1 MAHKGVEEV
10 EGVAGVSQA
19 IRIFEPVAGEKEE
32 TRIEMRVVFD
42 VGNPI
47 TGVGNAHPRKV
58 SAAGVEQRGIARV
71 VVMTRAMVIR
81 EGANPTEGKKLNVLL
96 PSTDTRKSCKMI
108 GFLVQTL
115 SQRWQKWPKSMRGL
129 NFVFW

>member
-10 EGVAGVSQA
+10 ERVEGGSEA
-19 IRIFEPVAGEKEE
+19 IRISEPVAGEKGE

-47 TGVGNAHPRKV
+47 TGVGNVHPRKV
-58 SAAGVEQRGIARV
+58 CAAGVEQRGAARV

-81 EGANPTEGKKLNVLL
+81 EGANPMEGKKPNVLL
-96 PSTDTRKSCKMI
+96 LSTDTRKSCRVI
-108 GFLVQTL
+108 LFLVHNL
-115 SQRWQKWPKSMRGL
+115 NSRWQ
-129 NFVFW
+129 